1 MRDLIKNIVRVVSV
15 AYFAALLS
23 ALALAQTAVQP
34 PPKPADSGPSL
45 AATMQFI
52 QEKVGQQG
60 KINFA
65 LYVHD
70 NAAGND
76 WIVQKALEVTNIV
89 PHPETCIL
97 NFHVK
102 LWENGS
108 IVVDQDLGIPFRDAE
123 DVIIQPVEQSIKEND
138 NKAGYTTRSYRSD
151 PPVFALRVR
160 RKATYNELYFTDEE
174 TANRVAKAMV
184 HAVELCGGS
193 NKDPF

>member
-1 MRDLIKNIVRVVSV
+1 MKSIARVVYV
-15 AYFAALLS
+15 VCFAVLLS
-23 ALALAQTAVQP
+23 APALTQTAVP
-34 PPKPADSGPSL
+34 PPPRPADSGPSL

-52 QEKVGQQG
+52 QERVGQQG

-76 WIVQKALEVTNIV
+76 WIVQKAVEFTNIV

-97 NFHVK
+97 NFHFK
-102 LWENGS
+102 LWHDGS
-108 IVVDQDLGIPFRDAE
+108 IATDQDFWIPFRDVE
-123 DVIIQPVEQSIKEND
+123 DVVIQPVEQSIKDVD

-160 RKATYNELYFTDEE
+160 RKVTFNEFDFTDEDM
-174 TANRVAKAMV
+174 ANRVAKAMV
-184 HAVELCGGS
+184 HAIELCGGG